1 MIHNAVKVKSSLGNK
16 SKFNI
21 TYTNLQEKVTKNVY
35 WHCPGS
41 NETLIW
47 KIIEKIWILSMT
59 VRMAFLV
66 GDLKAAGCS
75 CIWIFCDLYIW
86 NFKINNLKKLKDRNS
101 ITHTSSLFKTCS
113 TAAVILLSSRGVV
126 FTSSMTCVTSLSILL
141 SGNLSNY
148 RAIFLRHS
156 VLNAAHTCSIGFS
169 GLE

>member
-1 MIHNAVKVKSSLGNK
+1 MLLKVKSSLGNK

-21 TYTNLQEKVTKNVY
+21 AYTNLQEKVTKNVY

-41 NETLIW
+41 NKTLIW

-101 ITHTSSLFKTCS
+101 ITHTSLSFKTCS